1 MQNKKK
7 WMLCHK
13 YTLLSWIHPLLLSTC
28 FVLFSISSAFFL
40 FSSYLCSCICQ
51 IIFTN
56 SRGGESESAFTQ
68 LLHLSTCALLRHYH
82 FTVLY
87 LHCLSEGNFVFHLN
101 DCNSSSLLCRQ
112 SFNIYMINSGY
123 FTIFHIIKII
133 SPIYITLL
141 SISIWGSQGSNQF
154 L

>member
-1 MQNKKK
+1 MNPSTLIIY
-7 WMLCHK
+7 MLCIIQH
-13 YTLLSWIHPLLLSTC
+13 
-28 FVLFSISSAFFL
+28 FVCLFL

-87 LHCLSEGNFVFHLN
+87 LHCLSGGNFVFNLN

-123 FTIFHIIKII
+123 FTIFHIIKSFHLFILHFYPSVYEGHRDQI
-133 SPIYITLL
+133 NLYSC
-141 SISIWGSQGSNQF
+141 SIQF
-154 L
+154 PAKF